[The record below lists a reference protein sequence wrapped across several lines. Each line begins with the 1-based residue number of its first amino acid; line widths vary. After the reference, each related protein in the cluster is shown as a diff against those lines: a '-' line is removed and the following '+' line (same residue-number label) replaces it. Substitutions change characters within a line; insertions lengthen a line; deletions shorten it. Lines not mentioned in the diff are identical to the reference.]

1 MGLQRVV
8 PVQETLGGE
17 YRVMREKGGGCGP
30 LGCGFDVGSGS
41 NFSPAGF
48 FVGGV
53 EGKGRA
59 EGGNHGRVEGVK
71 RESFGLGWR
80 GKTLGPRKW
89 PAAA

>member
-1 MGLQRVV
+1 MGLQCVV

-30 LGCGFDVGSGS
+30 LGCGLMWARVEF
-41 NFSPAGF
+41 FSHWLLWE
-48 FVGGV
+48 VSR
-53 EGKGRA
+53 EKA
-59 EGGNHGRVEGVK
+59 ERRGGNNGRVEGVK
-71 RESFGLGWR
+71 KESFGLGWC

>member
-1 MGLQRVV
+1 MGLQCVV

-48 FVGGV
+48 LWEVSREKAERRGGTM
-53 EGKGRA
+53 G
-59 EGGNHGRVEGVK
+59 
-71 RESFGLGWR
+71 GWR
-80 GKTLGPRKW
+80 E
-89 PAAA
+89 